1 MVKKRKKKK
10 PACWAR
16 EEAFAPPSGPRSR
29 LHCPQGAPW
38 TSPPAGALSA
48 ALSGPSAPILRR
60 SLPPQR
66 RGDWRLNSGPASSEG
81 WLPAPQG
88 PGALRSPGTAFA
100 VRMESAVPSRIPL
113 PQGSLLQGR
122 AAPFTSASQRLAP
135 PGHNTQRR
143 CVNDVT
149 PCRLLLLESWGETKL
164 RSLVFVGFQSRL
176 CPTASSR
183 PSCPLPP
190 GPGPHPHPGPV
201 DHTVL

>member
-1 MVKKRKKKK
+1 MLGLRGSVR
-10 PACWAR
+10 PSIWAP
-16 EEAFAPPSGPRSR
+16 FSPPLSSGSSR
-29 LHCPQGAPW
+29 
-38 TSPPAGALSA
+38 TSPPAGAVSA

-66 RGDWRLNSGPASSEG
+66 RGDWRLNSHPSEG

-100 VRMESAVPSRIPL
+100 VRMEFAVPSRIPL
-113 PQGSLLQGR
+113 PQGSLLEGR

-135 PGHNTQRR
+135 PGHNTHTQGGRG

-149 PCRLLLLESWGETKL
+149 PCRLLLLKSWGETKL

-201 DHTVL
+201 DHTVF

>member
-1 MVKKRKKKK
+1 MLGTRGSVR
-10 PACWAR
+10 
-16 EEAFAPPSGPRSR
+16 PPSGPRSR
-29 LHCPQGAPW
+29 LHCPQGAPR
-38 TSPPAGALSA
+38 TSPPAGAVSAFWAQCPHPA
-48 ALSGPSAPILRR
+48 ALPPSPKARR
-60 SLPPQR
+60 LEAELASQRGLAARPPR
-66 RGDWRLNSGPASSEG
+66 AWRS
-81 WLPAPQG
+81 
-88 PGALRSPGTAFA
+88 ALARHSICREDGVGGAFA
-100 VRMESAVPSRIPL
+100 HFPL
-113 PQGSLLQGR
+113 PQGSLLEGR

-135 PGHNTQRR
+135 PGHNTLRR
-143 CVNDVT
+143 CENDIT

>member
-1 MVKKRKKKK
+1 MLGPRGSVR
-10 PACWAR
+10 
-16 EEAFAPPSGPRSR
+16 PPSGPRSR
-29 LHCPQGAPW
+29 LPCPQGAPR
-38 TSPPAGALSA
+38 TSPPAGPS

-66 RGDWRLNSGPASSEG
+66 
-81 WLPAPQG
+81 LPAPQG

-100 VRMESAVPSRIPL
+100 VRMEFAVPSRIPL
-113 PQGSLLQGR
+113 PQGSLLEGR

-135 PGHNTQRR
+135 PGYNTYTQGGRG

-149 PCRLLLLESWGETKL
+149 PCRLFLLKSWGETKL